1 MTFDEV
7 QAFAAA
13 RLAADPVTSPL
24 GPARLYSLFEDDK
37 VSDEAIAE
45 ALRTRGVAFEI
56 SDVVCDGI
64 DDQAMRGQLADCEFS
79 VHVAETPKVTH
90 TPVLDALCAAV
101 VKAIRAPVDQYTE
114 RPRFRSLDS
123 GIHEHGYVLHVIK
136 FVVRVKIQ

>member
-13 RLAADPVTSPL
+13 RLAAHPVTAPL

-37 VSDEAIAE
+37 ASDEAIAE
-45 ALRTRGVAFEI
+45 ALRLRGVSFEI

-64 DDQAMRGQLADCEFS
+64 DDQAARGQLADCEFA
-79 VHVAETPKVTH
+79 VHIAETHEVTH
-90 TPVLDALCAAV
+90 TPALDALCAAV
-101 VKAIRAPVDQYTE
+101 IQAIRARVDQYTE

-123 GIHEHGYVLHVIK
+123 GIHEHGYVLHIIK
-136 FVVRVKIQ
+136 FVIRVQIA